1 MYLLARCCSI
11 IEHKYLGKIDR
22 VAVSMSALG
31 DTGECNGEQNKK
43 RAKQHGHSNNMILYT
58 IGTASS
64 RAPHHLV
71 HRSSYTETLTFCSI
85 GNLLPT
91 IAAAKTPQ
99 TQRILSP
106 LALSSF

>member
-22 VAVSMSALG
+22 VAVGMSALEC
-31 DTGECNGEQNKK
+31 DTSESNGEQNK
-43 RAKQHGHSNNMILYT
+43 RAKQHGHSHNMIVYA
-58 IGTASS
+58 IGTPSS
-64 RAPHHLV
+64 RAPHHHV
-71 HRSSYTETLTFCSI
+71 HRSSYTEMLTFCSI